1 MREILGKA
9 KTIRELLKGVKYSI
23 DYYQREY
30 KWGTK
35 QIQELLNDLCG
46 KFLEDYQPGHE
57 RKKVREYPH
66 YFLGSVIISKKDAA
80 NYVVD
85 GQQRLT
91 SLTLLLMYLRNL
103 QHGREVQ
110 VNIDECIFSVEFGE
124 ASFNIDVE
132 DRRPCMEAIH
142 SNELEGFDPTDLSDS
157 IQNLYHRYR
166 DIEENFPEEISGDAL
181 PYFIDWLSE
190 NVHIVE
196 ITAYSDDDAYTIF
209 ETMNDRGLSLSPTD
223 MLKGYL
229 LANMDESRRIAMNQL
244 WRERVR
250 KLDDAGKEVEPD
262 CFKAWLRS
270 QYAQKIRERRK
281 NAKPEDF
288 DRIGTEFHRWVRNAS
303 GDIGLGNAESFY
315 QFVNRDF
322 NFYSRAYLRC
332 IAATE
337 NPVPGLEPVF
347 HVGLYGFTLQHM
359 LFLAPLRPD
368 DPEPVVTR
376 KIWLVARFLDI
387 YLTWRLWNYRLIA
400 YSTMQYAM
408 FLVMKEIR
416 GLDVDA
422 LAEKLHARLLSESEN
437 FTANSDYHSADIGF
451 AMHQQ
456 NKRIIHVM
464 LARFTDFIER
474 GSGQDSHFIGYVR
487 STGKNRFEVEHIW
500 ANHPE
505 RHEDEFDH
513 PSEFASHRN
522 RIGGLLLLPKSFNA
536 SYGDLPYED
545 KLPHYNTQNLLAR
558 SLHPLAYDHNP
569 GFKSAIERTGLPF
582 QAHDQFKKAD
592 LDARCDLYL
601 GMAKQIWNPDD
612 LLEGGGE

>member
-46 KFLEDYQPGHE
+46 KFLEDYQADHE
-57 RKKVREYPH
+57 RKKVRDYPH

-103 QHGREVQ
+103 QQEREVQ
-110 VNIDECIFSVEFGE
+110 VNIDECVFSVEFGK

-132 DRRPCMEAIH
+132 DRRTCMEAIH
-142 SNELEGFDPTDLSDS
+142 SNQLEGFDPSDLSDS
-157 IQNLYHRYR
+157 VQNLYHRYR

-229 LANMDESRRIAMNQL
+229 LANMDESRRAAMNQL
-244 WRERVR
+244 WRDRVR
-250 KLDDAGKEVEPD
+250 QLDDAGKEVEPD

-270 QYAQKIRERRK
+270 QYAQKIRERKR

-303 GDIGLGNAESFY
+303 TGIGLGNAESFY

-332 IAATE
+332 IEASE
-337 NPVPGLEPVF
+337 KLVPGLEPVYYNS
-347 HVGLYGFTLQHM
+347 LYGFTLQHM
-359 LFLAPLRPD
+359 LLLAPLRPED
-368 DPEPVVTR
+368 SEPVVTR

-387 YLTWRLWNYRLIA
+387 LLTWRLWNFRLIS

-408 FLVMKEIR
+408 FLVMRDIR
-416 GLDVDA
+416 GLGVDE
-422 LAEKLHARLLSESEN
+422 LAEKLHAKLVAETEN
-437 FTANSDYHSADIGF
+437 FIQNSDYHSSEIGF
-451 AMHQQ
+451 SMHQQ
-456 NKRIIHVM
+456 NRRLIHVM
-464 LARFTDFIER
+464 LARMTDHIER
-474 GSGQDSHFIGYVR
+474 GSNEDSHFTDYVR
-487 STGKNRFEVEHIW
+487 SSGANRYEVEHIW
-500 ANHPE
+500 ANHAD
-505 RHEDEFDH
+505 RHTDEFDH
-513 PSEFASHRN
+513 PSDFQRHRN

-536 SYGDLPYED
+536 SYGDLHYEQ
-545 KLPHYNTQNLLAR
+545 KLPHYNTQNILAR
-558 SLHPLAYDHNP
+558 SLHSQAYELNP
-569 GFKSAIERTGLPF
+569 GFKGFIERSGLEIQP
-582 QAHDQFKKAD
+582 HEEFKKAD

-601 GMAKQIWNPDD
+601 ELAQRIWNPEV
-612 LLEGGGE
+612 LLKGGEG